1 MADKHSFANRRF
13 IYDSLVPLY
22 NPKLSSGNMSDI
34 SRDEW
39 EDQMLE
45 QMVNM
50 FSQMGMPIDK
60 SELEKMMSR
69 IREQFESMGID
80 AEKMARSD
88 VKMNF
93 QGDPEIFRK
102 QMETMLNGTEGIAE
116 LFRNMGINVEVNSN
130 QEEAKVEVN
139 EAEESEELEIPIED
153 TYVDGDSMFVTL
165 DVSNL
170 TDLEEDKIELSL
182 TDGGMVL
189 QLMRTT
195 QPRPFKRM
203 NLPRMAISVSD
214 WSLNNGIL
222 DVTFDLA

>member
-1 MADKHSFANRRF
+1 
-13 IYDSLVPLY
+13 
-22 NPKLSSGNMSDI
+22 MSEND
-34 SRDEW
+34 RDEW

-45 QMVNM
+45 EMAKM

-60 SELEKMMSR
+60 SDLEQMMSK
-69 IREQFESMGID
+69 IREQFENMGID
-80 AEKMARSD
+80 AEKMVRSD

-93 QGDPEIFRK
+93 QGDPDVLRK
-102 QMETMLNGTEGIAE
+102 QMETMLNGSEGIAE
-116 LFRNMGINVEVNSN
+116 LFRNMGINVQVNSN
-130 QEEAKVEVN
+130 QEEANVEIE
-139 EAEESEELEIPIED
+139 EAEEFEELDIPVED

-170 TDLEEDKIELSL
+170 TDLEEGKIELSL
-182 TDGGMVL
+182 TDGGSVL

-203 NLPRMAISVSD
+203 NLPKPANSVTE
-214 WSLNNGIL
+214 WNLNNGIL

>member
-1 MADKHSFANRRF
+1 
-13 IYDSLVPLY
+13 
-22 NPKLSSGNMSDI
+22 MSEI

-45 QMVNM
+45 EMAKM
-50 FSQMGMPIDK
+50 FSQMGMPIEK
-60 SELEKMMSR
+60 SDLEEMMSK

-80 AEKMARSD
+80 AEKMVRSD

-93 QGDPEIFRK
+93 QGDPDMLRK
-102 QMETMLNGTEGIAE
+102 QMETMLNGSEGIAE
-116 LFRNMGINVEVNSN
+116 LFRNMGINVQVNSN
-130 QEEAKVEVN
+130 QEEASVEIE
-139 EAEESEELEIPIED
+139 EAEETEELEIPVED

-165 DVSNL
+165 DVSSL
-170 TDLEEDKIELSL
+170 TDLEEGKIELSL
-182 TDGGMVL
+182 TDEGSVL

-203 NLPRMAISVSD
+203 NLPKPASSVSD